1 MKNEC
6 CFLLPVLKAFKQEIS
21 RNDKR
26 SHICNHVD
34 QNMAKNDFSMIM
46 SKRNVS
52 FVTIKRARINLI
64 TTGIDS
70 MTVPTFDS
78 YSYKLQKTI
87 KI

>member
-21 RNDKR
+21 RKDKC
-26 SHICNHVD
+26 SHICNHVN
-34 QNMAKNDFSMIM
+34 QNMAKNDFPMIA

-52 FVTIKRARINLI
+52 FVTVNRARINLI
-64 TTGIDS
+64 TTGTDS

-78 YSYKLQKTI
+78 
-87 KI
+87 